1 MLAASGSARRGEGNV
16 YHAHVRMRALV
27 DAYEYDRAKALVDAY
42 KYDRAKANVP
52 DELVH
57 LFFIISVV
65 AKRVLNEFISGARF
79 FGTAE

>member
-27 DAYEYDRAKALVDAY
+27 DAYEYDRAKA
-42 KYDRAKANVP
+42 NVP
-52 DELVH
+52 DELIH